1 MPAEAVNRTENLDLI
16 IVGGGPSGLACAIEA
31 KKRNWN
37 FTVLEKGC
45 VVNSIYRYPV
55 NMIFFTSAELLEI
68 GDIPLIVSDPKP
80 NRADGLKYYRRVV
93 DHFDLPIRD
102 YEEVTRLSGSEGD
115 FTVRTVDRHK
125 QRRTYRCAMAVIAT
139 GYYDNPNLLGIPG
152 EDLPKVSHYYTEP
165 HPYHRKKV
173 AVIGG
178 SNSAAGAALELYR
191 SGAEVTLIHRWPEVG
206 RSIKYWVRPDII
218 NRIKRGEIKAFFNS
232 RVTEVRER
240 EILLSTPEGELALEN
255 DFVLAMTGY
264 HPATEFLSSMGI
276 EIDPETLAPAHDA
289 ETLETNVKGI
299 FVAGAIVAGKM
310 TNKIFIEN
318 GRFHG
323 ERIFE
328 MLPDSRPA
336 LADPVLD

>member
-1 MPAEAVNRTENLDLI
+1 MPNEAVNATDNLDLI
-16 IVGGGPSGLACAIEA
+16 IIGAGPSGLACAIEA

-45 VVNSIYRYPV
+45 VVHSIYRYPV
-55 NMIFFTSAELLEI
+55 NMIFFTTADLLEI
-68 GDIPLIVSDPKP
+68 GGIPMIISDPKP
-80 NRADGLKYYRRVV
+80 NRVDGLKYYRRVV

-102 YEEVTRLSGSEGD
+102 YEEVVEVSGAQGD
-115 FTVRTVDRHK
+115 FTVRTIDRQE
-125 QRRTYRCAMAVIAT
+125 QRHSYRCAMLVIAT

-152 EDLPKVSHYYTEP
+152 EGLPKVSHYYTEP
-165 HPYHRKKV
+165 HPYYRKKV

-178 SNSAAGAALELYR
+178 NNSAAEAALELYR
-191 SGAEVTLIHRWPEVG
+191 SGAEVTLIHRGPEVG

-218 NRIKRGEIKAFFNS
+218 NRIEREEVRAFFNS

-240 EILLSTPEGELALEN
+240 EIVLSTPEGERILEN

-264 HPATEFLSSMGI
+264 HPAVEFLSSMGI
-276 EIDPETLAPAHDA
+276 EIDPETLAPAHDP
-289 ETLETNVKGI
+289 ESLQTNVKGI
-299 FVAGAIVAGKM
+299 FVAGSIVAGKM

-323 ERIFE
+323 GQIFE
-328 MLPDSRPA
+328 ALGDERPR